1 MTGPQTGVTMYT
13 TIVVGTDGSPQALD
27 AIARAGELA
36 KICGQREIH
45 VVTSCHLFTSHE
57 VSHLEA
63 ELPPEFHNLVSAD
76 LESNNRFASARAALL
91 STGIR
96 LVEHPVTGD
105 PATGILDVADEV
117 GADLVVVGARGLGA
131 AARFMRGSV
140 STRVAHHSRCDVLVV
155 EHDHDDD
162 R

>member
-1 MTGPQTGVTMYT
+1 MYT

-27 AIARAGELA
+27 AVVRAGELA
-36 KICGQREIH
+36 KLCGRREIH

-57 VSHLEA
+57 VSHIEA
-63 ELPPEFHNLVSAD
+63 ELPPEFHDLVNAD
-76 LESNNRFASARAALL
+76 LEADNRFASARSALL
-91 STGIR
+91 LSGVGI
-96 LVEHPVTGD
+96 VEHPVTGD
-105 PATGILDVADEV
+105 AATGILDVADQV

-131 AARFMRGSV
+131 ASRFMRGSV
-140 STRVAHHSRCDVLVV
+140 STRVAHHSHCDVLVV